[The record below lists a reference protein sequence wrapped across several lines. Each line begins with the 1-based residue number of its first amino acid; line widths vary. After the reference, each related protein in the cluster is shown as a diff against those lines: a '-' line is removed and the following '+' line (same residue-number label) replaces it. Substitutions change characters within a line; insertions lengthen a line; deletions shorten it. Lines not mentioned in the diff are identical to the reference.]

1 MRTLLK
7 NQQPMKY
14 ALLLGT
20 FPIYE
25 RDENGEIIY
34 LYYEDSD
41 GNKIYYLDEEGNRI
55 PSETGE
61 SETRY
66 SKPVEFA
73 ANINNKLDEVAW
85 TEYGIDN
92 STNFAQIVSDKGVL
106 PLKAGSIVWKK
117 SEVKYKYGEKIIP
130 DETTADYIVKGVADE
145 GQTVDLFLLQ
155 KKV

>member
-7 NQQPMKY
+7 NQQTMKY

-25 RDENGEIIY
+25 RDEYGEIIY
-34 LYYEDSD
+34 YTD
-41 GNKIYYLDEEGNRI
+41 GEGNRI
-55 PSETGE
+55 PLETGE
-61 SETRY
+61 SEERY
-66 SKPVEFA
+66 SEPVEFG

-92 STNFAQIVSDKGVL
+92 STNFAQIVTEKGVL
-106 PLKAGSIVWKK
+106 PIKAGSVIWKK
-117 SEVKYKYGEKIIP
+117 SEVLYKDEEETVP

-145 GQTVDLFLLQ
+145 GLSVDLFLLQ
-155 KKV
+155 RNLK